1 MQFWQ
6 WVVIWYVVT
15 NTGGFLAFASDKYF
29 AKTGKRRIMER
40 DLILLAAIGGGLGCL
55 LGMILCHHKTR
66 KKKFT
71 VVVPFFLVLY
81 IAATCFFT
89 YQNNNLVITKY
100 DPGTSIG
107 VRAVQISDLHN
118 MKIWWDK
125 DRIIRETSALDPDV
139 IFLTGDLA
147 DSMHTDIDSALYTA
161 GELAKIAPTYYVT
174 GNHEYRLSEADYF
187 KLTGGLTDAGVK
199 VLSNSYEI
207 RTDGKEQYAVIGLED
222 YSLGDGTLAALI
234 DDARAQAGYDI
245 PTVVLAHEPQYID
258 NYAASGADIVF
269 AGHAHGGQIVLPGI
283 GPVVSP
289 DQGLFPKLTSGIIGK
304 GSTKMIVSRGLGNS
318 ALPYR
323 INDFPEII
331 VSDL

>member
-15 NTGGFLAFASDKYF
+15 NIGGFLAFASDKYC

-71 VVVPFFLVLY
+71 VAVPFFLVLY
-81 IAATCFFT
+81 IAVTCFFT

-139 IFLTGDLA
+139 IFLTGEAGVEAEMKGLRMGAEDFIRKPIFAEKCCFFA
-147 DSMHTDIDSALYTA
+147 DSSVKTA
-161 GELAKIAPTYYVT
+161 GTSLYYPAK
-174 GNHEYRLSEADYF
+174 
-187 KLTGGLTDAGVK
+187 
-199 VLSNSYEI
+199 
-207 RTDGKEQYAVIGLED
+207 
-222 YSLGDGTLAALI
+222 
-234 DDARAQAGYDI
+234 
-245 PTVVLAHEPQYID
+245 
-258 NYAASGADIVF
+258 GAE
-269 AGHAHGGQIVLPGI
+269 
-283 GPVVSP
+283 
-289 DQGLFPKLTSGIIGK
+289 
-304 GSTKMIVSRGLGNS
+304 R
-318 ALPYR
+318 
-323 INDFPEII
+323 
-331 VSDL
+331 